1 MHASWITEMLNLASF
16 ELRMNWPRTCEC
28 LIGNFMSMDGS
39 LIFQILFKLLGGL
52 LPMYFMFQTWF
63 VKVIKC

>member
-1 MHASWITEMLNLASF
+1 MLNLAAF

-39 LIFQILFKLLGGL
+39 LIFQMLFKLFGVAVYVFHVSDL
-52 LPMYFMFQTWF
+52 
-63 VKVIKC
+63 VC